1 LKRQQFRKR
10 TGTFRIA
17 AMVGAGVKGMGS
29 RSRSG
34 RTWLGRVCAALSLFA
49 TAVALAGCGATIG
62 DYAPT
67 AIGGLPEG
75 TPQRPKQSSA
85 YPAVHDMPPPRAT
98 QVLTDAER
106 NKLEGDLAAA
116 RERAAAAAK
125 PAGDADKP

>member
-1 LKRQQFRKR
+1 
-10 TGTFRIA
+10 
-17 AMVGAGVKGMGS
+17 MGS

-34 RTWLGRVCAALSLFA
+34 RTWLSRVSAALGFFA
-49 TAVALAGCGATIG
+49 AAVALAGCGATIG

-75 TPQRPKQSSA
+75 TPKRPTQSSA

-106 NKLEGDLAAA
+106 NKLEGDLVAA

-125 PAGDADKP
+125 PAADASKP